1 MIGFFIGKIAKI
13 NHKSFIIKSLNLNYF
28 DGTTLVYSVAQTL
41 NIMIMNNQTEISAT
55 DLEQIALETLDS
67 IQNGDDEKVVKLFDK
82 VNSIFQ
88 RGNTYTQNL
97 VANIFICPL
106 TSLLEMNYSWGIRY
120 LKMLPVQ
127 LKNEYHHQ
135 IYTSGI

>member
-1 MIGFFIGKIAKI
+1 MIGFFIAFKSENKHNKSQI
-13 NHKSFIIKSLNLNYF
+13 NNLYF
-28 DGTTLVYSVAQTL
+28 YFFVGTTLVYRVGQTL

-55 DLEQIALETLDS
+55 ELEQIALETLNS
-67 IQNGDDEKVVKLFDK
+67 MQNGDDEKVVKLFDK

>member
-1 MIGFFIGKIAKI
+1 MIGFFIAFKSEIKHKILQI
-13 NHKSFIIKSLNLNYF
+13 NNLYIYF
-28 DGTTLVYSVAQTL
+28 FVGTTLVYRVKQTL

-55 DLEQIALETLDS
+55 ELEQIALETLNS
-67 IQNGDDEKVVKLFDK
+67 MQNGDDEKVVKLFDK